1 MLTVKDLFENEELM
15 KNIVEDLDDVPED
28 TEVFYAVWALLYDED
43 GDCVSS
49 FLTEE
54 FADPDA
60 AISYVDHFSI
70 EEFQRET
77 PGMPPLYD
85 FAFIT
90 LEVETVIGDPDD
102 EDGGTMNI
110 GTICHKLVYTRED

>member
-1 MLTVKDLFENEELM
+1 MLTIKDLIENKELM
-15 KNIVEDLDDVPED
+15 ENIVEDIEDVPED
-28 TEVFYAVWALLYDED
+28 TEVFFAVWALLYDED

-49 FLTEE
+49 FLTGE

-60 AISYVDHFSI
+60 AISYVNHFSL

-77 PGMPPLYD
+77 PSMPPLYD

-110 GTICHKLVYTRED
+110 GTICHKLVYAQED